1 MALLNKRV
9 VYPLILPFTLILL
22 SLISIWQ
29 FPFLKQQSANVKE
42 VGALFAIL
50 PYAPYVF
57 FTMGIILGW
66 RFNSGGMILSAFVL
80 GFSYYVFSK
89 TGLGYPVKK
98 VTGPG
103 VSEAMAFLLPFNLA
117 FFATLTKRR
126 LLTSIGLF
134 CVILIGLQGLA
145 LILLC
150 QPESSPFPQLSMKIR
165 DLVPFISKALANLA
179 SGLHPILHSKKGFGF
194 DHIPTLSAIAFLLSF
209 GFLFYRF
216 FRIRDALSA
225 GYLGATFAAFLG
237 TASDPSGNAPTIFFS
252 AAGLILIS
260 VAIESFF
267 SMAYIDE
274 LTALP
279 GRRSLNETLINLGK
293 RYAIA
298 MIDIDHFKKF
308 NDKYGHKVG
317 DQVLRMVATRLK
329 GISGGAKV
337 FRYGGEE
344 FTAIFPGKTVQE
356 AAAHLDTYRKIVET
370 SPFTIRGKGRRS
382 STAEN
387 RGKGK
392 APGQKSVKVTVSIG
406 VAAPNKKLSK
416 PDKVLKA
423 ADKILYKAKKG
434 GRNRVEY

>member
-1 MALLNKRV
+1 V
-9 VYPLILPFTLILL
+9 VYPLILPSTLIIL

-29 FPFLKQQSANVKE
+29 FPFLKQQSVNVKE

-50 PYAPYVF
+50 PYMPYVF

-66 RFNSGGMILSAFVL
+66 RFNNGGMILSAFIL
-80 GFSYYVFSK
+80 GFSYFVFSK
-89 TGLGYPVKK
+89 MGLGYVVKK
-98 VTGPG
+98 ATGPG
-103 VSEAMAFLLPFNLA
+103 VAEAVSVLLPLNLA

-126 LLTSIGLF
+126 ILTSMGLF
-134 CVILIGLQGLA
+134 CLLLIGLQALA
-145 LILLC
+145 MILLC
-150 QPESSPFPQLSMKIR
+150 QPQTSPFPQLSIKIR
-165 DLVPFISKALANLA
+165 GSVPFISKAVADLAL
-179 SGLHPILHSKKGFGF
+179 GLRPILHSKSGFGLA
-194 DHIPTLSAIAFLLSF
+194 HLPTLSVISFVLSF

-225 GYLGATFAAFLG
+225 GYLGAALAAFLG
-237 TASDPSGNAPTIFFS
+237 MASDPSGHATTIFFA

-260 VAIESFF
+260 VAIETFF
-267 SMAYIDE
+267 NMAYIDE

-317 DQVLRMVATRLK
+317 NQVLRMVATKLK

-344 FTAIFPGKTVQE
+344 FTAVFPGKSVQE

-370 SPFTIRGKGRRS
+370 TPFTIRGKGRRRS
-382 STAEN
+382 SPEN
-387 RGKGK
+387 RGRGK

-434 GRNRVEY
+434 GRNRVEF

>member
-1 MALLNKRV
+1 V
-9 VYPLILPFTLILL
+9 VYPLILPFTLIIL

-29 FPFLKQQSANVKE
+29 FPFLKQQSVNVKE

-50 PYAPYVF
+50 PYVPYVF

-66 RFNSGGMILSAFVL
+66 RFNNGGMILTAFIL
-80 GFSYYVFSK
+80 GFSYFVFAK
-89 TGLGYPVKK
+89 IGLGFSVKK
-98 VTGPG
+98 ATGPG
-103 VSEAMAFLLPFNLA
+103 VAEAISFLLPLNLA

-126 LLTSIGLF
+126 ILTSTGFFCLF
-134 CVILIGLQGLA
+134 LIGLQA
-145 LILLC
+145 FAMILLC
-150 QPESSPFPQLSMKIR
+150 QPETSPFPQLSIKIR
-165 DLVPFISKALANLA
+165 NSAPFISKGLANLA
-179 SGLHPILHSKKGFGF
+179 LGLRPILHGKSGF
-194 DHIPTLSAIAFLLSF
+194 DLAHFPTISVISFLLSF

-237 TASDPSGNAPTIFFS
+237 IASDPAGNAPTIFFS

-260 VAIESFF
+260 VAIETFF
-267 SMAYIDE
+267 NMAYIDE

-279 GRRSLNETLINLGK
+279 GRRSLNETMINLGK

-298 MIDIDHFKKF
+298 MIDIDHFKNF

-317 DQVLRMVATRLK
+317 DQVLRMVAAKLK

-344 FTAIFPGKTVQE
+344 FTAVFPGKSVQE

-370 SPFTIRGKGRRS
+370 TPFTIRGKGRRGS
-382 STAEN
+382 SAEN

-392 APGQKSVKVTVSIG
+392 VPGQKSVKVTVSVG
-406 VAAPNKKLSK
+406 VAAPSKKLSK

>member
-1 MALLNKRV
+1 V
-9 VYPLILPFTLILL
+9 VYPLILPFSLIIL
-22 SLISIWQ
+22 SVISIWQ
-29 FPFLKQQSANVKE
+29 FPFLKQQSVNVKE

-50 PYAPYVF
+50 PYVPYVF

-66 RFNSGGMILSAFVL
+66 RFNNGGMILSAFIL
-80 GFSYYVFSK
+80 GFSYFVFAK
-89 TGLGYPVKK
+89 VGLGFSVKK
-98 VTGPG
+98 ATGPS
-103 VSEAMAFLLPFNLA
+103 VAEAMGFLLPLNLA

-126 LLTSIGLF
+126 LLTSTGLF
-134 CVILIGLQGLA
+134 CLILIGLQA
-145 LILLC
+145 FAMILLC
-150 QPESSPFPQLSMKIR
+150 QPETSPFPQLSIKIR
-165 DLVPFISKALANLA
+165 NSVPFLSKALTSLA
-179 SGLHPILHSKKGFGF
+179 LGLRPILHSKSGFGLA
-194 DHIPTLSAIAFLLSF
+194 HLPTLSVISFLLSF

-225 GYLGATFAAFLG
+225 GYLGAALAAFLG
-237 TASDPSGNAPTIFFS
+237 MASDPAGNAPTIFFS

-260 VAIESFF
+260 VAIETFF
-267 SMAYIDE
+267 NMAYIDE

-279 GRRSLNETLINLGK
+279 GRRSLNETLVNLGK

-317 DQVLRMVATRLK
+317 DQVLRMVATKLK

-344 FTAIFPGKTVQE
+344 FTAVFPGKTVQE
-356 AAAHLDTYRKIVET
+356 AAAHLDTYRKIIET
-370 SPFTIRGKGRRS
+370 TPFIIRSKRRRTS
-382 STAEN
+382 SAEN

-392 APGQKSVKVTVSIG
+392 APGQKSVRVTVSVG
-406 VAAPNKKLSK
+406 VAVPSKKLSK